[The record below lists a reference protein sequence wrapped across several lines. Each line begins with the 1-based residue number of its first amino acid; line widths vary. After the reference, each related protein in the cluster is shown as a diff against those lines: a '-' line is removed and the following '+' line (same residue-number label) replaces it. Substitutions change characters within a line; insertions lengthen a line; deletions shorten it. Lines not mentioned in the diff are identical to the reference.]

1 MALYC
6 PTPTKRL
13 RLSSSL
19 SLSLSE
25 PKVGGKPRPS
35 MPRRTIPD
43 PGFSYKGSAAAV
55 TAYLHNISAKER
67 QETQHDEV
75 LKQSFRASQ
84 K

>member
-1 MALYC
+1 MEGEGGTILPNTNKKAEVELF
-6 PTPTKRL
+6 
-13 RLSSSL
+13 

-55 TAYLHNISAKER
+55 TAYLHNISAKVIMAVSSYKLENN
-67 QETQHDEV
+67 D
-75 LKQSFRASQ
+75 
-84 K
+84 